1 MMVANKTPITMME
14 EKISLAEGIS
24 TRVMIRVRTKQILQ
38 MKATLEKNLSV
49 NMLDKED
56 APKRQIGSGKLDVEE

>member
-1 MMVANKTPITMME
+1 MTVASNTPITIME

-24 TRVMIRVRTKQILQ
+24 TRVMIRVSKKQILQ

-49 NMLDKED
+49 SMLVQDSNGRWYFVKNQ
-56 APKRQIGSGKLDVEE
+56 PF